1 MRQVGGAFYE
11 IKIYDIKEP
20 ARNLRVQKEIPLDDE
35 IHVTNITSHH
45 ITWMKLTLLCFG
57 AKEQSKQLHSK
68 GVALE
73 YFGITWQYQFGLV
86 YWGYLRLIYSLPFHT
101 RKWMVLDWAYG
112 ACFNQRCLFVEVIDG
127 WN

>member
-1 MRQVGGAFYE
+1 M
-11 IKIYDIKEP
+11 KI
-20 ARNLRVQKEIPLDDE
+20 
-35 IHVTNITSHH
+35 
-45 ITWMKLTLLCFG
+45 TLLCFG

-86 YWGYLRLIYSLPFHT
+86 YWGYLWLIYSLPFFTHGSG
-101 RKWMVLDWAYG
+101 WFLDWAYG
-112 ACFNQRCLFVEVIDG
+112 ALINAACFVEVMDG